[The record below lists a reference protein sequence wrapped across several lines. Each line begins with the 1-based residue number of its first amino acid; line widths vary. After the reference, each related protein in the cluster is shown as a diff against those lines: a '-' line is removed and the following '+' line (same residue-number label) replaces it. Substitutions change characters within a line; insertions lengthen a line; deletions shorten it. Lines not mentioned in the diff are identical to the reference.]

1 METPLIAASLRW
13 LFTEWPLAERFCAA
27 AACGFRAVDLSL
39 PYELPLP
46 ELRESLLRHDLRFL
60 YLLAAPGDWGA
71 GDRGLA
77 AVPGRQEEF
86 RAGMHEAIRYASGLG
101 RPLIHP
107 PAGNLP
113 EGADSA
119 ESAHV
124 LFENLRWACAQASE
138 HGLRLVLEPVC
149 RRDFPKYPINTVS
162 QVIDLAERIG
172 AANLGIVLDFH
183 HVQWEHGHDM
193 ARVHAELLRAMPL
206 LWYVQIAFAPDR
218 LGPDEAGHDVHATIA
233 EAQRLGYSGAF
244 SCEYRPAG
252 SSPASLRWADRYGIR
267 VIPGRQKE
275 TQL

>member
-13 LFTEWPLAERFCAA
+13 LFTEWPLAERFSAA
-27 AACGFRAVDLSL
+27 AACGFRAVDLSM

-46 ELRESLLRHDLRFL
+46 ELRESLLQHDLRFL
-60 YLLAAPGDWGA
+60 YLLAAPGNWDA

-77 AVPGRQEEF
+77 TVPGRQEEF

-107 PAGNLP
+107 PAGNVP
-113 EGADSA
+113 EGADPA
-119 ESAHV
+119 ECAHV
-124 LFENLRWACAQASE
+124 LIENLHWACMQASE

-149 RRDFPKYPINTVS
+149 QRDFPRYPINTVS
-162 QVIDLAERIG
+162 QVIDLTKRIG

-183 HVQWEHGHDM
+183 HAQWQHGHDM
-193 ARVHAELLRAMPL
+193 AKVHAELRRAIPL

-218 LGPDEAGHDVHATIA
+218 LGPDESGHDVHATIA
-233 EAQRLGYSGAF
+233 EAQRLGYRGAF

-252 SSPASLRWADRYGIR
+252 NSRASLRWANRYGIR
-267 VIPGRQKE
+267 SI
-275 TQL
+275 T

>member
-13 LFTEWPLAERFCAA
+13 LFTELPLAERFGAA
-27 AACGFRAVDLSL
+27 AACGFRAVDLSV

-46 ELRESLLRHDLRFL
+46 ELRASLLRHDLRFL

-86 RAGMHEAIRYASGLG
+86 RAGMHEAIRYASELG

-113 EGADSA
+113 EAADPA
-119 ESAHV
+119 ECAHV
-124 LFENLRWACAQASE
+124 LRENLRWACMQAAG

-149 RRDFPKYPINTVS
+149 RRDFPRYPVNTVR
-162 QVIDLAERIG
+162 QVIDLAGQIG
-172 AANLGIVLDFH
+172 AGNLGIVLDFH

-193 ARVHAELLRAMPL
+193 AHVHAELRRAMPL

-218 LGPDEAGHDVHATIA
+218 LGPDGSGHDVHATIV
-233 EAQRLGYSGAF
+233 EAQSLGYRGAF
-244 SCEYRPAG
+244 SCEYRPSG
-252 SSPASLRWADRYGIR
+252 SSRASLRWADRYGIR
-267 VIPGRQKE
+267 AMP
-275 TQL
+275 